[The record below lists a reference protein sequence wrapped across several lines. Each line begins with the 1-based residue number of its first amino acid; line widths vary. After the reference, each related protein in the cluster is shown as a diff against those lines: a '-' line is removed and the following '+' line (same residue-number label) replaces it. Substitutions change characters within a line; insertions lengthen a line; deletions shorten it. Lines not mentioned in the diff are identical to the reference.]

1 VPRATGSTKPQCAEA
16 FQRHLGGVARGDD
29 GEIRP
34 NGLNRTGVPLLPHER
49 LGMDSKRSR
58 RPPSN
63 STIAS
68 PIGSLIACVLMSVGR
83 KLFRLW
89 IFATAGYILLA
100 SGLMFGWVRG
110 EFVRAAFEEYG
121 DAHAETLVPV
131 ACSSARGQAG
141 VDYTKQQTWDKYLYA
156 TQSDNCW
163 YPISKFRHL
172 FSEYNDLSDD
182 ALIEKLY
189 QDSGTPLSEARPWM
203 TSAEAA
209 GIALVPPLVLLMMG
223 STLVWAFRRG

>member
-1 VPRATGSTKPQCAEA
+1 MPLSLPI
-16 FQRHLGGVARGDD
+16 QRPDLPSEDWPANRG
-29 GEIRP
+29 
-34 NGLNRTGVPLLPHER
+34 
-49 LGMDSKRSR
+49 
-58 RPPSN
+58 
-63 STIAS
+63 
-68 PIGSLIACVLMSVGR
+68 LIVWFLMTVGR

-89 IFATAGYILLA
+89 MFATTGYILLA

-203 TSAEAA
+203 TSAQAA
-209 GIALVPPLVLLMMG
+209 GIALVPPLVLLLMG

>member
-1 VPRATGSTKPQCAEA
+1 
-16 FQRHLGGVARGDD
+16 
-29 GEIRP
+29 
-34 NGLNRTGVPLLPHER
+34 
-49 LGMDSKRSR
+49 
-58 RPPSN
+58 
-63 STIAS
+63 
-68 PIGSLIACVLMSVGR
+68 MSAGR

-100 SGLMFGWVRG
+100 TGLMFGWVRG

-131 ACSSARGQAG
+131 ICSSARGQAG

-172 FSEYNDLSDD
+172 FSEHNDLSDD

-203 TSAEAA
+203 TSAQAA
-209 GIALVPPLVLLMMG
+209 GIALVPPLVLLIMG

>member
-1 VPRATGSTKPQCAEA
+1 MTQSRHHRHAAES
-16 FQRHLGGVARGDD
+16 R
-29 GEIRP
+29 
-34 NGLNRTGVPLLPHER
+34 LPKKVYANWEN
-49 LGMDSKRSR
+49 SR
-58 RPPSN
+58 FRCQFSGQTCSLRIGP
-63 STIAS
+63 
-68 PIGSLIACVLMSVGR
+68 PIGSLIVWFLMSVGR

-100 SGLMFGWVRG
+100 SSLMFGWVRG

-172 FSEYNDLSDD
+172 FPEYNDLSDD
-182 ALIEKLY
+182 ALIERHY
-189 QDSGTPLSEARPWM
+189 TTSRP
-203 TSAEAA
+203 
-209 GIALVPPLVLLMMG
+209 
-223 STLVWAFRRG
+223 